1 MKNKNA
7 VSPIA
12 PFPYQFLPPHAEAR
26 SRAGVLTFLRA
37 WRALL
42 ANPSSWTHGVYA
54 RDAASCPCEVDG
66 PKAASWCLTGA
77 AAHVAGV
84 DPARLFAVGAG
95 EAEPTSAQRMVA
107 VLIAADPQL
116 QDDLKLEA
124 DTVMEADL
132 ENLAFLWEK
141 IMVWN
146 DARGTSHNDV
156 LRVLDAAIAREEA
169 KLA

>member
-1 MKNKNA
+1 
-7 VSPIA
+7 
-12 PFPYQFLPPHAEAR
+12 
-26 SRAGVLTFLRA
+26 
-37 WRALL
+37 
-42 ANPSSWTHGVYA
+42 
-54 RDAASCPCEVDG
+54 
-66 PKAASWCLTGA
+66 
-77 AAHVAGV
+77 V